1 MKSTFNIQETRI
13 TSSFFAWTSPRY
25 GISETW
31 FFLSWI
37 RAGGVQVL
45 CLSQVPSVILSIK
58 RCCSRTPAPKILSV
72 DYILTVSNNANM
84 LKFLDSI
91 GLHLDCFLSVFLPV
105 DLSAQRR
112 KKVAI
117 NISAN
122 HMSTC
127 HRYHIDLSTTP
138 VMSPSHYMDLRG
150 MMVDQASDH
159 SSRLR
164 SNFFNKMWSKWV
176 FFKDTSGQF
185 PHMFTASKP
194 GVLNKTLFILRQNII
209 FSRP

>member
-1 MKSTFNIQETRI
+1 MGLVKPDF
-13 TSSFFAWTSPRY
+13 SSAGFVLEEFKFFVCHKCHQSSCQLNAAALAHR
-25 GISETW
+25 
-31 FFLSWI
+31 L
-37 RAGGVQVL
+37 Q
-45 CLSQVPSVILSIK
+45 K
-58 RCCSRTPAPKILSV
+58 
-72 DYILTVSNNANM
+72 YILTVSNNANM

-91 GLHLDCFLSVFLPV
+91 GLHLDCFLSIFLPV
-105 DLSAQRR
+105 DLSAQRQ

-159 SSRLR
+159 SLRLR
-164 SNFFNKMWSKWV
+164 SNFLNKMWSKWV
-176 FFKDTSGQF
+176 FLKDTSGQF
-185 PHMFTASKP
+185 PHMFQASKP